1 MGKNQMTELSVNRN
15 AKMALD
21 NVIKMGLERD
31 GYFEAFCEDLE
42 MMKVNEEIYDY
53 GELFEQA
60 LLQKGLI
67 S

>member
-1 MGKNQMTELSVNRN
+1 MDKNQMTELKVNEN
-15 AKMALD
+15 TKMALD
-21 NVIKMGLERD
+21 NVIEMGLEKD
-31 GYFEAFCEDLE
+31 KYFEAFCEELK
-42 MMKVNEEIYDY
+42 MMEVNEEIYDY